1 MSPARCDTVQGNRY
15 NIILGFGCRPSYVN
29 ILESYLLVW
38 MWPVIIGLINLVYG
52 VLAILGFMRHRN
64 NTGDTISSHQ
74 ALTRARYIRL
84 VGLTLTLAIET
95 IPPATLTIWYD
106 IVISHPK
113 LGLSWANI
121 KWGFSAILFGTQFND
136 FMPSRPVLQVRVT
149 NYLDWLY
156 PLAAL
161 QFFLFFGFSEESRRS
176 YEGVIRRIG
185 KLLGISGR
193 NSSQSK
199 AGTTSIQFAPNLA

>member
-1 MSPARCDTVQGNRY
+1 IVDLAIGIGFPILLMGPLYYTVQGNRY

-52 VLAILGFMRHRN
+52 VLAILGFMRHRK
-64 NTGDTISSHQ
+64 NTGDTISSHR

-121 KWGFSAILFGTQFND
+121 KWGFSAVNTYTDI
-136 FMPSRPVLQVRVT
+136 PVLQVRVT

-199 AGTTSIQFAPNLA
+199 AG